1 MILQEKGSP
10 YLTRINGLPYAAEFP
25 QYAQQFAQWV
35 NEGRIKV
42 RIDRTFPLA
51 EASKAH
57 EAFERREVSGRI
69 LLFP

>member
-1 MILQEKGSP
+1 
-10 YLTRINGLPYAAEFP
+10 
-25 QYAQQFAQWV
+25 V

>member
-1 MILQEKGSP
+1 ME
-10 YLTRINGLPYAAEFP
+10 
-25 QYAQQFAQWV
+25 QFARWV
-35 NEGRIKV
+35 REGRLSV

-51 EASKAH
+51 DAAKAH